1 MRDAMNTKEDEMK
14 IAVSADTKEDKLD
27 GLYEGYY
34 KDGRLSYRCNYQAG
48 KLEGL
53 SEEYYK
59 DGKLRSRYNYQA
71 GELDGL
77 YEDFYEDGRLSYR
90 CNYQAG
96 EPEGPSEVYYKDG
109 KLSYR
114 CNYKAGGRNSKVY
127 TNFET
132 FVRSLSNL
140 EQIQLLREATS
151 VNDKETCKLITEIL
165 KQKSDTEKENA
176 GNKTN

>member
-27 GLYEGYY
+27 GLYEEYY
-34 KDGRLSYRCNYQAG
+34 KDGR
-48 KLEGL
+48 
-53 SEEYYK
+53 
-59 DGKLRSRYNYQA
+59 LRSRYNYQA

-96 EPEGPSEVYYKDG
+96 ELEGLYEGYYKDG

-114 CNYKAGGRNSKVY
+114 CNYKAGERNSKVY

-140 EQIQLLREATS
+140 EKIQLLREATS

>member
-1 MRDAMNTKEDEMK
+1 MNTKEDEMK

-34 KDGRLSYRCNYQAG
+34 KDGKLGHRCNYKAG
-48 KLEGL
+48 K
-53 SEEYYK
+53 
-59 DGKLRSRYNYQA
+59 
-71 GELDGL
+71 
-77 YEDFYEDGRLSYR
+77 
-90 CNYQAG
+90 
-96 EPEGPSEVYYKDG
+96 PEGPSEGYYKDG

-114 CNYKAGGRNSKVY
+114 CNYQAGELDGLYEGFYEDGKLSYRCNYKAGERNSKVY

-140 EQIQLLREATS
+140 EKIQLLREATS

>member
-1 MRDAMNTKEDEMK
+1 MRDAMNMKEDEMK

-27 GLYEGYY
+27 GLYEVYY
-34 KDGRLSYRCNYQAG
+34 KDGRLRSRCNYQAG

-53 SEEYYK
+53 AEGFYENGRLRNRCNYKADKLEGLYEEYYK

-71 GELDGL
+71 GERDGL
-77 YEDFYEDGRLSYR
+77 AEGFYE
-90 CNYQAG
+90 
-96 EPEGPSEVYYKDG
+96 DG

-114 CNYKAGGRNSKVY
+114 CNYKAGERNSKVY

-140 EQIQLLREATS
+140 EKIQLLREATS
-151 VNDKETCKLITEIL
+151 VNDKETCK
-165 KQKSDTEKENA
+165 
-176 GNKTN
+176 

>member
-1 MRDAMNTKEDEMK
+1 MNTKEDEMK

-27 GLYEGYY
+27 GLYEV
-34 KDGRLSYRCNYQAG
+34 
-48 KLEGL
+48 
-53 SEEYYK
+53 YYK

-71 GELDGL
+71 GERDGL
-77 YEDFYEDGRLSYR
+77 AEGFYE
-90 CNYQAG
+90 
-96 EPEGPSEVYYKDG
+96 DG

-114 CNYKAGGRNSKVY
+114 CNYKAGERNSKVY

-140 EQIQLLREATS
+140 EKIQLLREATS

>member
-34 KDGRLSYRCNYQAG
+34 KDC
-48 KLEGL
+48 
-53 SEEYYK
+53 
-59 DGKLRSRYNYQA
+59 
-71 GELDGL
+71 
-77 YEDFYEDGRLSYR
+77 RLSYR

-96 EPEGPSEVYYKDG
+96 ELEGLYEGYYKDGKLGHRCNYKAGKPEGPSEGYYKDG
-109 KLSYR
+109 ELSYR
-114 CNYKAGGRNSKVY
+114 CNYKAGERNSKVY

-140 EQIQLLREATS
+140 EKIQLLREATS